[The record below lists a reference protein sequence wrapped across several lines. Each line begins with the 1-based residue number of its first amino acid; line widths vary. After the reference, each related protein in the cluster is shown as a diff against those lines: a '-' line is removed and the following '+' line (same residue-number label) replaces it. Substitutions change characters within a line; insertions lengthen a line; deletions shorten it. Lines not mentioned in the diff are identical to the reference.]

1 MQYKENWEQAK
12 EHLDAFW
19 NGVAIKRAALQVYA
33 PRNKP
38 LPGPK
43 QPPAPT
49 NPVRLWTDPDY
60 LLAAADHHFRMQYF
74 GAEAVPSHWINL
86 GPGIMATYLG
96 SQPTFDPNT
105 AWYGPIAYEY
115 DHPLLL
121 DEGNEWWKLTKEL
134 TRRSCAFFAGKALT
148 GITDLGGCTDVL
160 ASLRTTETLLFD
172 MVSRPQQVQQAVSEL
187 AHIWVHCYNE
197 LYKTI
202 EENDEGSIQWLGVW
216 APGRMYNVQSDLSCM
231 ISSAMF
237 ERFVLPELEI
247 MLSNLDFALYH
258 LDGPGAIRHLDH
270 LLQLSALKGIQW
282 TPGEGQPPVVEWIP
296 MYRRIQK
303 AGKLLHLHGEA
314 RYAERVLRALKPEG
328 LMYVTWCETQAE
340 AEELIRKAE
349 IWAAGP
355 RQD

>member
-1 MQYKENWEQAK
+1 
-12 EHLDAFW
+12 
-19 NGVAIKRAALQVYA
+19 
-33 PRNKP
+33 
-38 LPGPK
+38 
-43 QPPAPT
+43 
-49 NPVRLWTDPDY
+49 
-60 LLAAADHHFRMQYF
+60 
-74 GAEAVPSHWINL
+74 
-86 GPGIMATYLG
+86 
-96 SQPTFDPNT
+96 
-105 AWYGPIAYEY
+105 
-115 DHPLLL
+115 
-121 DEGNEWWKLTKEL
+121 
-134 TRRSCAFFAGKALT
+134 
-148 GITDLGGCTDVL
+148 
-160 ASLRTTETLLFD
+160 
-172 MVSRPQQVQQAVSEL
+172 
-187 AHIWVHCYNE
+187 
-197 LYKTI
+197 
-202 EENDEGSIQWLGVW
+202 
-216 APGRMYNVQSDLSCM
+216 
-231 ISSAMF
+231 MF
-237 ERFVLPELEI
+237 ERNVLPELEI